1 MTGSGHYAIA
11 DPRCNACVRLPPV
24 LRKFRSR
31 RFRGDSR
38 PAGAVHRRD
47 GRTAVRR
54 RLQPGSATIS
64 IEKIRNRRQ
73 TAPSEDGHR
82 TRFGSPDRFR
92 GLVLTISGICRT
104 VGNAGRGVRG
114 RQPVPG
120 EPGDTI
126 RFYIRTPGGGAWR
139 RSRRRT
145 VPGMARSLGALFAG
159 KSTEFLRKVEVTRK
173 PVERNGSQEKAERN
187 RAGQVRSRKFN
198 HAETRCSWRFR
209 YGMRVRGS
217 DIQSI
222 SYWAVKLQEVS
233 RQKPVRPF
241 RSRGFGGVIRQTG
254 NAVGRSCLV
263 APLLFLDRSQTL
275 RRSRDRSLPS
285 SAGVR

>member
-47 GRTAVRR
+47 GRSAVRR

-82 TRFGSPDRFR
+82 TRSGSPDRFR
-92 GLVLTISGICRT
+92 GLVLTISGFRRA
-104 VGNAGRGVRG
+104 VGNPGRGVRG
-114 RQPVPG
+114 RQPAPG

-139 RSRRRT
+139 RSRRRA
-145 VPGMARSLGALFAG
+145 VPGMARSLAALFAG
-159 KSTEFLRKVEVTRK
+159 KSTGFLRKVEVTRK
-173 PVERNGSQEKAERN
+173 PVERNGSQEKAERD

-198 HAETRCSWRFR
+198 RAETGCSWRFR
-209 YGMRVRGS
+209 YGMRVGGS
-217 DIQSI
+217 EIQSI
-222 SYWAVKLQEVS
+222 SYWAVKLQKVS
-233 RQKPVRPF
+233 RQKPVRSF
-241 RSRGFGGVIRQTG
+241 RSRGFGGGIRQTG
-254 NAVGRSCLV
+254 DAFGRSCPV
-263 APLLFLDRSQTL
+263 APPLFPDRSQTL

>member
-1 MTGSGHYAIA
+1 MDAPLFGAAFSPDQRQYRSKKFETAARQRRPKTDIEPDSVPPIDFEVLFCRQGR
-11 DPRCNACVRLPPV
+11 DLPRAA
-24 LRKFRSR
+24 S
-31 RFRGDSR
+31 
-38 PAGAVHRRD
+38 
-47 GRTAVRR
+47 
-54 RLQPGSATIS
+54 TIS
-64 IEKIRNRRQ
+64 SL
-73 TAPSEDGHR
+73 TG
-82 TRFGSPDRFR
+82 G
-92 GLVLTISGICRT
+92 TISGFRRA

-173 PVERNGSQEKAERN
+173 QVERNGSQEKAERN

-241 RSRGFGGVIRQTG
+241 RSRGFGGVIRQTD

-275 RRSRDRSLPS
+275 RRSRD
-285 SAGVR
+285 